1 MSTTLGLSS
10 RLASRTLLAAG
21 LATGV
26 LACLAPGALAQ
37 IKVQIGPKGNIVE
50 VVEPVERIED
60 PAKLKQEFD
69 RLITDLAGNDFAA
82 RQHASEKLY
91 ANDQFDLPM
100 LESALKR
107 DGITLEARSRVLA
120 IARQRFYRTP
130 RAALGFQFGMGPLRD
145 RIVVGQTFPKF
156 DSATKLEEG
165 DMFVSADGFKLDGP
179 GAKVLLQ
186 SIIISHEPGEVLKL
200 TIRRGPRKVDLEI
213 KLGKF
218 ADLDQGGGALMED
231 RLARAWRIRSQAKHG
246 AAAEPIRI
254 SGVRPAPWGGSE
266 DAAQRKAERI
276 MQRESNEASPKLAG
290 GGMPRLLTNP
300 EEARFFEPAV
310 RQQFMVINGQPRM
323 ANVPFI
329 RGGFFGDIDPDMGLL
344 PMDPKVERS
353 LLLEARMSYDRRMN
367 GVDPAALKP
376 DDSRRPDLLEVKKTR
391 DLLNKQLEALDA
403 EADEVKSAAKD
414 GGKHSAADA
423 NPLGTP

>member
-1 MSTTLGLSS
+1 MSTTPGPTA
-10 RLASRTLLAAG
+10 RTASLTLLAAG
-21 LATGV
+21 VFAW
-26 LACLAPGALAQ
+26 AAPASFAQ
-37 IKVQIGPKGNIVE
+37 VKLQIGPRGNLVE

-60 PAKLKQEFD
+60 PAQLKQEFD
-69 RLITDLAGNDFAA
+69 RLVTDLAGNDFAA
-82 RQHASEKLY
+82 RQRASEKLF
-91 ANDQFDLPM
+91 ANDQFDLPL

-107 DGITLEARSRVLA
+107 EGITLEARTRLLA

-156 DSATKLEEG
+156 ESFTKLEEG
-165 DMFVSADGFKLDGP
+165 DMIVSADGFRLDGP
-179 GAKVLLQ
+179 GARPLLQ
-186 SIIISHEPGEVLKL
+186 SIIISHEPGEILKL
-200 TIRRGPRKVDLEI
+200 TIRRGARKMELEI

-218 ADLDQGGGALMED
+218 ADLDQGGGALIED

-254 SGVRPAPWGGSE
+254 EGARSAPWGGSE
-266 DAAQRKAERI
+266 DAAQRKAERL

-290 GGMPRLLTNP
+290 GGMPRLLSNP

-310 RQQFMVINGQPRM
+310 RQQLMVVGGQVRF
-323 ANVPFI
+323 ANMPFI
-329 RGGFFGDIDPDMGLL
+329 RGGFFGDVDPDMGLI

-353 LLLEARMSYDRRMN
+353 QLLETRMSYDRRM
-367 GVDPAALKP
+367 GDLDPATLKP
-376 DDSRRPDLLEVKKTR
+376 DDPRRPDLIEAKKTR
-391 DLLNKQLEALDA
+391 DLINKQLEALDA
-403 EADEVKSAAKD
+403 EADEVRAAAKD

-423 NPLGTP
+423 NPPGTP